1 MSWFEIAGVV
11 LGAIPL
17 VISALE
23 NYRSGKGTARAF
35 LKWRGDL
42 DTLISRLKRQQM
54 LFSFDTRKLLVV
66 ANVDEPDAGIDYT
79 DMECVELLSRKGT
92 ENKIRDFLGTFYG
105 LFLDI
110 LKAYESCLKRIVRK
124 IRHIQRLP
132 NVRDSQLFGRCK
144 TRH

>member
-1 MSWFEIAGVV
+1 MSGFEIAGVV

-42 DTLISRLKRQQM
+42 DILISRLKRQQM

-66 ANVDEPDAGIDYT
+66 ANVDEPDGEIDYT

-92 ENKIRDFLGTFYG
+92 ENKIRGFLGTFYG

-110 LKAYESCLKRIVRK
+110 LKAYESCLKKIVRK

-132 NVRDSQLFGRCK
+132 NVRDSQSFGRC
-144 TRH
+144 RARR